1 MTIFTEPITTPQF
14 EPFGQL
20 IAAPESFGR
29 QSFATGLSHGDRAPV
44 LSTTHTPP
52 FRLPLTLDKMECH
65 PHSSQSF
72 LPLDVTRWLVVVSL
86 SLEPTDIRAFVV
98 GPGVGVTI
106 ARGVWHYQLTALDR
120 SARFAVLMWKNG
132 AADDDQFAR
141 IEPVQVQEATATL
154 DGDCELPPPVRADL

>member
-52 FRLPLTLDKMECH
+52 FRLPHRSTTCRVV
-65 PHSSQSF
+65 
-72 LPLDVTRWLVVVSL
+72 LPLRPLGEHATVAR
-86 SLEPTDIRAFVV
+86 RAWRVHV
-98 GPGVGVTI
+98 
-106 ARGVWHYQLTALDR
+106 
-120 SARFAVLMWKNG
+120 
-132 AADDDQFAR
+132 
-141 IEPVQVQEATATL
+141 
-154 DGDCELPPPVRADL
+154 